1 MSSPITYVG
10 SAIETIKGGKIE
22 ETESQY
28 FDPDQVV
35 GFRQAFSFLSDKD
48 RDIQP
53 EAVLEGTEKEPL
65 CIIKHE
71 VR

>member
-1 MSSPITYVG
+1 MQNTNIGEDAILDYV
-10 SAIETIKGGKIE
+10 IC
-22 ETESQY
+22 
-28 FDPDQVV
+28 
-35 GFRQAFSFLSDKD
+35 DKD